1 MITAKRLISSLAVLA
16 LVASCND
23 RKAEEKPPVAETAP
37 PGAPTT
43 VTMSAAAITA
53 AGVATAPVVQSTIV
67 VRDDLPGTI
76 EAPRD
81 ALVIV
86 NTRSAGV
93 VESLGFDV
101 GDRVQAGQRLATI
114 RSLELAEAQAA
125 HRRGL
130 IADQYAASALER
142 SEALRREGVI
152 SQRRLEADQL
162 AARERRLALEEA
174 TERVRILGG
183 SLTNATGL
191 TSITSPIAGVIATRT
206 ANRGEAVANNSPLF
220 TVVDVSRVVVQL
232 RALGGT
238 RVVPGTKVRFT
249 VEALPGRTFAAIVR
263 STSDLIDPETRRF
276 LVRCSVTNTGG
287 ILKPG
292 MFVNAQVP
300 QPGVRAL
307 TVPETAIQIMQ
318 GGPAVFVARDGGRFE
333 HRAVVLGPRAD
344 GQVAVEKGLVDSE
357 AVVVQGAFWVRTQL
371 QKSEL
376 EE

>member
-1 MITAKRLISSLAVLA
+1 MIIAKRLGPWFVVFA

-23 RKAEEKPPVAETAP
+23 RKARETPPTPEP
-37 PGAPTT
+37 
-43 VTMSAAAITA
+43 AAAAAPGTVAMSPAAIAA
-53 AGVATAPVVQSTIV
+53 AGVTTAPVVQSTIV

-81 ALVIV
+81 ALVVV
-86 NTRSAGV
+86 NTRAAGV

-101 GDRVQAGQRLATI
+101 GDSVQAGQRLATI

-130 IADQYAASALER
+130 IADQYAASTLER
-142 SEALRREGVI
+142 SEALRSEGVI

-174 TERVRILGG
+174 AERVRILGG

-206 ANRGEAVANNSPLF
+206 ANRGEAVANNSPLY

-238 RVVPGTKVRFT
+238 RFAPGTKVRFT
-249 VEALPGRTFAAIVR
+249 VEALPGRTFTAIVR
-263 STSDLIDPETRRF
+263 SASDLLDPETRRY
-276 LVRCSVTNTGG
+276 LIRCTVVNTGG
-287 ILKPG
+287 LLKPG
-292 MFVNAQVP
+292 MFVTAQVP

-307 TVPETAIQIMQ
+307 TVPETAIQMMKD
-318 GGPAVFVARDGGRFE
+318 GPAVFVARDGGRFE
-333 HRAVVLGPRAD
+333 RRAVVLGPRGD
-344 GQVAVEKGLVDSE
+344 GQVAVEKGLADAE
-357 AVVVQGAFWVRTQL
+357 AVVIQGAFWVRTQL